1 MKILGNYFSQHD
13 SALQVRNQRLQV
25 ISENIAN
32 ASTPGYRARDIDF
45 AAAMRDANE
54 SVSLRATMEQHFSAD
69 TPGVNI
75 NDALQFRTPLNPSLD
90 SNTVEIGVEQA
101 KFGRAAMEYQASLQF
116 FENKVSG
123 LRKALRGE

>member
-1 MKILGNYFSQHD
+1 MKILGDYFSQHD
-13 SALQVRNQRLQV
+13 AALLVRNQRLEV

-32 ASTPGYRARDIDF
+32 VSTPGYRSKDIDF
-45 AAAMRDANE
+45 AVAMRGANE
-54 SVSLRATMEQHFSAD
+54 SLRLQATSEDHITGDVSE
-69 TPGVNI
+69 VNFH
-75 NDALQFRTPLNPSLD
+75 DALVYRTPLNPSLD

>member
-1 MKILGNYFSQHD
+1 MKTLGTYFSQHD

-32 ASTPGYRARDIDF
+32 ASTPGFRARDIDF
-45 AAAMRDANE
+45 AAAMRDAGQAFT
-54 SVSLRATMEQHFSAD
+54 LRATAQTHYSAD
-69 TPGVNI
+69 VPGARI
-75 NDALQFRTPLNPSLD
+75 DDALVYRTPLNPSLD